1 VAQTPHPR
9 LRIARLIGLF
19 ALLSAVPLALL
30 AGLSSRLA
38 ADAVR
43 REVETTLRSATSLS
57 AVAVEHELQ
66 GLAELV
72 DSYGT
77 RPTLVA
83 AMLDSD
89 HLDREAIRFHLRELQ
104 EARPG
109 IATAFAV
116 RTDGRLIDIVPPTP
130 SIVGVDF
137 SFRDW
142 YLGLVGSGGP
152 YVSAAYESAA
162 TGQPRVVAAT
172 VFVRTPSTPG
182 APARLLGILVAAY
195 GLEAIQRQVED
206 FAASQGV
213 ELVVTDQRGVVIA
226 SPGVSPD
233 DEVSLDDDPLVQA
246 ALDGRSGVTSRQGK
260 DGSTLSAYAPVAG
273 LGWAVV
279 GGVPEAEAMAPVGR
293 LRTTVLGLAAVL
305 GAVLGAGLLLLAMV
319 LRRLKTAEERR
330 TELASIVDSSED
342 AIVGKDLDGRIT
354 SWNGAAERLY
364 GYTASEAVG
373 RPISLLVPPDR
384 PDEIPRI
391 LELVGRG
398 ERVEHFETVR
408 LRKDGRPVDVSVTV
422 SPIRSADG
430 AVIGASAISRD
441 VTERR
446 RAQQETERLRI
457 FLDSVVENI
466 PNMIFVKDAEQLRF
480 VRFNRAGEELLG
492 IPRSQLLGKSD
503 HDLFPPEQADSFTAM
518 DRQTLERGQLL
529 DIPEEPIQTAE
540 GSRILHTRK
549 IPILDPEGRP
559 AFLLGI
565 SEDITE
571 VREAQEAV
579 GRAQRE
585 AERANRAK
593 SEFLSRMSHELRT
606 PLNAILGFGQLLGMD
621 DMTDEQRE
629 SVEQILKGGH
639 HLLEL
644 INEVLDI
651 SRIETGQ
658 LALSIEPIP
667 VDHILGEVLALVRPM
682 AAGRGVDLS
691 AESRSDDLHVVAD
704 QSRLKQVLLN
714 LVSNAVKYGG
724 PGARV
729 TIRCQRRAGDRLRI
743 LVRDTGPGIPK
754 DKMDRLFTAFDR
766 LGAETSQEEGTGL
779 GLALSRQLVEAMGGT
794 IGAES
799 RVGEGST
806 FWVELPLGEP
816 EDEEAAQRDEDADA
830 SFVDSQGASVV
841 LLIEDNPSNAKL
853 IDRILAGRGRTR
865 LITAMQGRMGLELA
879 AQHRPDV
886 ILLDINLPDISGHE
900 VLRRL
905 RSDPR
910 TEGIP
915 VVMVSAD
922 ATPHQVDRMLEA
934 GARGYLT
941 KPVDVRRLLSL
952 LDEMTAPAAR

>member
-1 VAQTPHPR
+1 V
-9 LRIARLIGLF
+9 
-19 ALLSAVPLALL
+19 
-30 AGLSSRLA
+30 
-38 ADAVR
+38 
-43 REVETTLRSATSLS
+43 
-57 AVAVEHELQ
+57 
-66 GLAELV
+66 
-72 DSYGT
+72 
-77 RPTLVA
+77 
-83 AMLDSD
+83 
-89 HLDREAIRFHLRELQ
+89 
-104 EARPG
+104 
-109 IATAFAV
+109 
-116 RTDGRLIDIVPPTP
+116 
-130 SIVGVDF
+130 
-137 SFRDW
+137 
-142 YLGLVGSGGP
+142 
-152 YVSAAYESAA
+152 
-162 TGQPRVVAAT
+162 
-172 VFVRTPSTPG
+172 
-182 APARLLGILVAAY
+182 LGILVAAY

-213 ELVVTDQRGVVIA
+213 DLIVTDQRGAVIA
-226 SPGVSPD
+226 APGISPD
-233 DEVSLDDDPLVQA
+233 DEVSLIDDPLVQA
-246 ALDGRSGVTSRQGK
+246 ALDGRAGVTSRQGP
-260 DGSTLSAYAPVAG
+260 DGAILSAYAPVPG

-279 GGVPEAEAMAPVGR
+279 GGTPEAEALAPVAH
-293 LRTTVLGLAAVL
+293 LRATVLGLAAVL

-319 LRRLKTAEERR
+319 LRRLKAAEERR
-330 TELASIVDSSED
+330 AQLASIVDSSED

-354 SWNGAAERLY
+354 SWNVGAERLY

-373 RPISLLVPPDR
+373 QPISFLVPPDR
-384 PDEIPRI
+384 SDEIPQI

-408 LRKDGRPVDVSVTV
+408 LKKDGRPIDVSVTV

-430 AVIGASAISRD
+430 AVVGASAIARD

-446 RAQQETERLRI
+446 RAQQETERLRN

-466 PNMIFVKDAEQLRF
+466 PNMVFVKDAEQLRF
-480 VRFNRAGEELLG
+480 VRLNRAGEELLG
-492 IPRSQLLGKSD
+492 IPRSQLIGKSD

-518 DRQTLERGQLL
+518 DRETLERGQVL
-529 DIPEEPIQTAE
+529 DIPEEPVQTAG
-540 GSRILHTRK
+540 GSRILHTKK

-559 AFLLGI
+559 TFLLGI
-565 SEDITE
+565 SDDITE
-571 VREAQEAV
+571 MREAEEAV
-579 GRAQRE
+579 KQAQRE

-606 PLNAILGFGQLLGMD
+606 PLNAILGFGQLLEMD
-621 DMTDEQRE
+621 DLSDEQRE
-629 SVEQILKGGH
+629 SVDQILKGGH

-667 VDHILGEVLALVRPM
+667 IDHVLGEVLALVRPM
-682 AAGRGVDLS
+682 AAGRGVSLS
-691 AESRSDDLHVVAD
+691 AENPSDDLHVVAD

-714 LVSNAVKYGG
+714 LVANAVKYGG
-724 PGARV
+724 SGARV
-729 TIRCQRRAGDRLRI
+729 TISCERRPGDRLRT
-743 LVRDTGPGIPK
+743 LVNDTGPGIPK

-766 LGAETSQEEGTGL
+766 LGAETSPEEGTGL

-806 FWVELPLGEP
+806 FWVELPLGEAEVEEVAP
-816 EDEEAAQRDEDADA
+816 RDEAAEPPAADPR
-830 SFVDSQGASVV
+830 GASVV

-853 IDRILAGRGRTR
+853 IDRILAGRGETR

-886 ILLDINLPDISGHE
+886 ILLDMNLPDISGHE

-922 ATPHQVDRMLEA
+922 ATPHQVDRMLAA
-934 GARGYLT
+934 GARDYLT

-952 LDEMTAPAAR
+952 LDEMTAPATR